1 MKRLSE
7 LWTAHAVEP
16 SHFVRRA
23 LLHMRWGVLAG
34 LLLVALLIPPRA
46 GRAGIPTW
54 ILLAL
59 FAAYAL
65 LYDVL
70 GRGLPRRR
78 FFRGMA
84 LLDLPLAGLVYAL
97 GTVPGSLPF
106 VLLLLA
112 VVCAAVTMSPRG
124 ALLYT
129 GVAIVLVAVVNPT
142 LHYWSPL
149 TGDLQEMGS
158 ELIVLGLVGGGTAV
172 LARRLALEHRAAEA
186 GRGEATRLADLD
198 RQRAAFIAT
207 VSHDVQTPLT
217 ALRAGLGFVEMG
229 AGAALSPDVRELLAA
244 SRRNVDRLRLQI
256 DNLLA
261 ASRLDAGAIRPERVA
276 LDLRTLALEA
286 LAMVRPLF
294 VEKGQV
300 AEADLPT
307 ALPIT
312 GDPRLLEEA
321 LINLLAN
328 AHRHT
333 PAGARVTVWGQ
344 VAGDEV
350 RLVVSDNGPGIP
362 AAEREA
368 IFERFHHGVGGGT
381 GLGLAIVRAVV
392 ELHRGHVWA
401 ESPRDGGAAFHVI
414 LPAGDTP
421 LSVDDARGLA

>member
-34 LLLVALLIPPRA
+34 LLLVAFLIPPRA
-46 GRAGIPTW
+46 GCAGIPTW

-78 FFRGMA
+78 FFRRMA

-186 GRGEATRLADLD
+186 GCGEAARLADLD

-261 ASRLDAGAIRPERVA
+261 ASRLDAGALRPERVA

-286 LAMVRPLF
+286 LAAVRPLF
-294 VEKGQV
+294 LEKGQV

-307 ALPIT
+307 ALPIV
-312 GDPRLLEEA
+312 GDPRLLEET
-321 LINLLAN
+321 LINLLSN

-333 PAGARVTVWGQ
+333 PAGARVAVSGQ
-344 VAGDEV
+344 IAGAEV
-350 RLVVSDNGPGIP
+350 RLIVSDNGPGIP
-362 AAEREA
+362 LAEREA

-392 ELHRGHVWA
+392 ELHRGRVWA
-401 ESPRDGGAAFHVI
+401 ESPRDGGATFHVT

>member
-1 MKRLSE
+1 MTRLAE

-16 SHFVRRA
+16 SYFVRRA
-23 LLHMRWGVLAG
+23 LLHVRWGVLAG
-34 LLLVALLIPPRA
+34 LLLVALLIPPRT
-46 GRAGIPTW
+46 GRFGVPTW

-59 FAAYAL
+59 FAGYAL

-78 FFRGMA
+78 FFRWMT

-106 VLLLLA
+106 ILLLLA

-124 ALLYT
+124 VLLYT
-129 GVAIVLVAVVNPT
+129 GAVIVLVAVVNPT

-186 GRGEATRLADLD
+186 GRGEAARLADLD

-261 ASRLDAGAIRPERVA
+261 VSRLDAGALRPERVS

-294 VEKGQV
+294 LEKGQA

-307 ALPIT
+307 ALPIV

-321 LINLLAN
+321 LVNLLAN

-333 PAGARVTVWGQ
+333 PAGARVAVSGR
-344 VAGDEV
+344 VVGDEV
-350 RLVVSDNGPGIP
+350 HLIVSDNGPGIP
-362 AAEREA
+362 AAELEA
-368 IFERFHHGVGGGT
+368 IFARFHHGVGGGT
-381 GLGLAIVRAVV
+381 GLGLSIVRAVV
-392 ELHRGHVWA
+392 ELHGGRVWA
-401 ESPRDGGAAFHVI
+401 ESPRDSGAAFHVT
-414 LPAGDTP
+414 LPASAATLPVDT
-421 LSVDDARGLA
+421 ARGPA